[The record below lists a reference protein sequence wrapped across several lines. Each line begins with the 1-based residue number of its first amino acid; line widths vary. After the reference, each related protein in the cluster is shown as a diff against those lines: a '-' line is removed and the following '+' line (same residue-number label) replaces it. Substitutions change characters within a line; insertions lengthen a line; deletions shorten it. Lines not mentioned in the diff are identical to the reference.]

1 MCFFINTGSLT
12 FTDLSDTSYSSHN
25 NNGVNN
31 SVGIN
36 ATGIDATNNS
46 STLNLDNGSHYSK
59 DKTLATLGHGDIQI
73 GDGTVLAPE
82 LNRDIHNQDKELFAV
97 DRQQGNVDVTVDHR
111 LLTEEGRQ
119 SIKEDF
125 KRNDI
130 VIDSIVDATK
140 DDSGVSFVG
149 NDDDKTRG
157 IWETQ
162 ANKQAFFTATK
173 NFVANPEN
181 AQYVQTLNDPNAS
194 LEQKQQAQQVLV
206 NNIAAQMKVDPAVV
220 LQAMTT
226 GINQDNKEVS
236 TKGGYVLGGD
246 TLYVNGDMHNT
257 IQDEANTVG
266 HEMQHYLDDKAG
278 ATAGNDTAKQN
289 LENFANT
296 MGSATEDFLGFNYG
310 NLTDTTFGGD
320 INHTASTNAPGSGV
334 LLDTNTQQFNQ
345 AKEHGELENRMPPNA
360 FGVDWSNMDVG
371 GIQVQ
376 ANVAEIV
383 KQADKES
390 KEEMV
395 EATKTYC

>member
-1 MCFFINTGSLT
+1 MSL
-12 FTDLSDTSYSSHN
+12 
-25 NNGVNN
+25 
-31 SVGIN
+31 I
-36 ATGIDATNNS
+36 
-46 STLNLDNGSHYSK
+46 
-59 DKTLATLGHGDIQI
+59 
-73 GDGTVLAPE
+73 
-82 LNRDIHNQDKELFAV
+82 
-97 DRQQGNVDVTVDHR
+97 
-111 LLTEEGRQ
+111 
-119 SIKEDF
+119 
-125 KRNDI
+125 
-130 VIDSIVDATK
+130 
-140 DDSGVSFVG
+140 G

-157 IWETQ
+157 VWESQ

-226 GINQDNKEVS
+226 DEQNSS
-236 TKGGYVLGGD
+236 TKGGYINAGN
-246 TLYVNGDMHNT
+246 TLYVNGDMHDT
-257 IQDEANTVG
+257 IQDEVNTVG

-278 ATAGNDTAKQN
+278 TTAGNETAKQN

-334 LLDTNTQQFNQ
+334 LLDTNTSQFNQ
-345 AKEHGELENRMPPNA
+345 AKEQGELENCMPPNS